1 MGLDPEDTAVIDDD
15 MIAEAFQIDGL
26 GEDELGN
33 KITVESQEVQV
44 LADEITV
51 STQLKLSF
59 RNVWKIGNLEG
70 FDNLRKLC
78 LDNNIIAEVTG
89 ISHLVHL
96 EWLDLSFNNIEKI
109 SGLEKLTKLTDLS
122 LFANKISDIE
132 GLEACSA
139 LQCLSLGNNEIKN
152 LDSVVKL
159 RPFKK
164 LHLLNLEGNPVS
176 READYRVFTL
186 AYLNNLKYL
195 DYAMVVK
202 SEVAAA
208 REQYQDELMEVEEKE
223 SLEEEKLA
231 RERAAAANTAKLKA
245 ANLSFTE
252 SIFSDMFEDDED
264 DVKLKAL
271 PGIQDKKARFSSE
284 VDELCQ
290 QFLELGLGKD
300 KAKTAERDAFTSA
313 IAQMRQYYLDESVKL
328 TSNWVVKLKRT
339 TRELQLQERIFK
351 MDIVKPEKELDALH
365 SALMDL
371 ELRQVEHFETVHSE
385 FDTKYR
391 ELNANVLESHMSFF
405 RKMEDCEKEYNKE
418 VITLANELLDQ
429 AAKEE
434 LPEDLSEEAQN
445 LLLDRD
451 TCLSAITGSHDVH
464 VNKIFKV
471 GRLRSISG
479 DALPFLLPFLSF
491 FRRAHIACDSSFP
504 PLLQLSVTVRRGCA
518 AGGDGPPE
526 RRHQSL
532 PRRGEHEEQAK
543 GPGDRGLGGREPGGA
558 PQTRHEGLYRRGWVR
573 YG

>member
-26 GEDELGN
+26 GDDELGN
-33 KITVESQEVQV
+33 KITVDSGEVQV

-59 RNVWKIGNLEG
+59 RNIWKIGNLEG

-89 ISHLVHL
+89 ISHLVNL

-109 SGLEKLTKLTDLS
+109 TGLEKLTKLTDLS
-122 LFANKISDIE
+122 LFNNRISDIQ

-139 LQCLSLGNNEIKN
+139 LQCLSLGNNSIAK
-152 LDSVVKL
+152 LDDLVGL
-159 RPFKK
+159 RPFKM

-176 READYRVFTL
+176 KEADYRVYTL

-231 RERAAAANTAKLKA
+231 RERAAASNTAKLKA
-245 ANLSFTE
+245 ANLGFSE

-271 PGIQDKKARFSSE
+271 PGIQNKKADFSTAVEE
-284 VDELCQ
+284 VCQ
-290 QFLELGLGKD
+290 QFLDLGLGKD
-300 KAKTAERDAFTSA
+300 KQKTEERDACTSA
-313 IAQMRQYYLDESVKL
+313 IAQLRQYYLDESIKQ
-328 TSNWVVKLKRT
+328 TSAWVIKLKRT
-339 TRELQLQERIFK
+339 TRELQLQERVFK
-351 MDIVKPEKELDALH
+351 MDITKPEKELDALH
-365 SALMDL
+365 QSLMDL
-371 ELRQVEHFETVHSE
+371 EMRQVEHFDIVYNE
-385 FDTKYR
+385 FDGKYR
-391 ELNANVLESHMSFF
+391 EIHAAVLESHMSFF

-418 VITLANELLDQ
+418 VITLANDLLDL

-434 LPEDLSEEAQN
+434 LPDDLTEEAQN

-464 VNKIFKV
+464 VNKIFKCDESA
-471 GRLRSISG
+471 RLAEVAHLNSITKAYRDEESTRNRQRIQEIV
-479 DALPFLLPFLSF
+479 DWVAANRTELHNL
-491 FRRAHIACDSSFP
+491 
-504 PLLQLSVTVRRGCA
+504 VTKDFIDE
-518 AGGDGPPE
+518 DGF
-526 RRHQSL
+526 
-532 PRRGEHEEQAK
+532 
-543 GPGDRGLGGREPGGA
+543 DMDD
-558 PQTRHEGLYRRGWVR
+558 
-573 YG
+573 